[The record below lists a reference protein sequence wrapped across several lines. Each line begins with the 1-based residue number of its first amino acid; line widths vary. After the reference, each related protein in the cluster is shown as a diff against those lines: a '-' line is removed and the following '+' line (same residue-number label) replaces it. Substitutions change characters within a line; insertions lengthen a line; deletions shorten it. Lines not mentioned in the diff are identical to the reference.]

1 RWDDS
6 CTIPS
11 RGGESGSL
19 SKKQGGANPRL
30 GACRCRESGARD
42 SPSRASMTAKHLP
55 FPGPM
60 PTAPSPS
67 SAGARVLVVTVN
79 YRTAE
84 LAIRCLASLESERRC
99 FTELRSVIVD
109 NDSRDGSAERLRIAL
124 EQRGWGGWAHL
135 VENSRNVGFGAG
147 NNLVLRPALA
157 EASPPDYFLLLNPD
171 AAVDPGAVAKLD
183 DGLPL
188 PGDPECPRRG
198 PALRPADAAARALAA
213 RSPPSPRVPFHGLA
227 LGGRC
232 PVPPPAPRGGRALRR
247 GLLPVLRGGRP
258 LAPGLASGLG
268 VLVRPCGDR
277 AARGR
282 GRHPGERGPRGRAAH
297 APLLVR
303 VAPAL
308 PPEEP
313 RPARVPAGGPRLRG
327 RQRGLEPAPAPDGRA
342 AEGAA

>member
-171 AAVDPGAVAKLD
+171 AAVDPGAVAKLVD
-183 DGLPL
+183 FMAAHPRAGVVGPRTDFQPGETRTTAFRFPGILNALDEGLHFGPL
-188 PGDPECPRRG
+188 TRLLARWQLAPPPRHESHSTDWLSGGGVLFRRQ
-198 PALRPADAAARALAA
+198 L
-213 RSPPSPRVPFHGLA
+213 
-227 LGGRC
+227 LGG
-232 PVPPPAPRGGRALRR
+232 VG
-247 GLLPVLRGGRP
+247 
-258 LAPGLASGLG
+258 
-268 VLVRPCGDR
+268 
-277 AARGR
+277 
-282 GRHPGERGPRGRAAH
+282 
-297 APLLVR
+297 
-303 VAPAL
+303 
-308 PPEEP
+308 
-313 RPARVPAGGPRLRG
+313 
-327 RQRGLEPAPAPDGRA
+327 
-342 AEGAA
+342 